1 MNNRLLL
8 VIDTTICGVLVGLAR
23 WDLQNQVSKC
33 LGFRYSSS
41 TGSSSSKLPETVEE
55 LLESFGHSVQDL
67 DSVLVSEGPGSFT
80 GIKVGIAFAQG
91 LRAGGLKSLE
101 GFSTFRMLAEKSL
114 MTGMPLVLP
123 MTKTS
128 GFVGCAVDG
137 EMKIYLLVIEKGG
150 ATSRCEDEVR
160 EGLPEPLNRKGSVVR
175 CIAPWSQLE
184 EFASGKFQITYDWV
198 FDKMSE
204 WIIETAVEKVSHG
217 NRLGDRE
224 VKPQYLRKS
233 APEEKL
239 DESKS

>member
-41 TGSSSSKLPETVEE
+41 HGSPSSKLPETVEE
-55 LLESFGHSVQDL
+55 LLETFGYSVEDL

-91 LRAGGLKSLE
+91 LRAGGLESLE
-101 GFSTFRMLAEKSL
+101 GFSAFRMLAEKSL
-114 MTGMPLVLP
+114 MTGVPLVLP

-128 GFVGCAVDG
+128 GFVSCTVDG
-137 EMKIYLLVIEKGG
+137 EMKIYLLVIEKDR
-150 ATSRCEDEVR
+150 ATWRCRNEVR
-160 EGLPEPLNRKGSVVR
+160 EGLPEPLNRKGSLVR
-175 CIAPWSQLE
+175 CIAPWAQFE
-184 EFASGKFQITYDWV
+184 EFVSGELQITYDWV
-198 FDKMSE
+198 YDKMSD
-204 WIIETAVEKVSHG
+204 WVIETAVEKVCHG
-217 NRLGDRE
+217 NGFSDRE